1 MTSGVLCRAFARS
14 FFVQASWNFERM
26 QNLGFCY
33 AILPVL
39 KSLYS
44 GDELK
49 SAIKRHLEFFNTHPY
64 MAAPILGVVSGME
77 ESLKGGQIQARD
89 ISVVKTG
96 VMGSYGAIGD
106 SLFWGG
112 IRSFASALGF
122 CLAIAGCIFAP
133 VVFLIVFNVPHLFM
147 RVYGFRGGCVYG
159 LEVFDRVGRIGLAD
173 MARRIKGF
181 VLVLAGAGLALSA
194 GKAGEFFDAPS
205 CLWTAFF
212 TVTVFLLFVEI
223 MKRGFSPH
231 TVFYL
236 LVAFSLGAAIF
247 V

>member
-205 CLWTAFF
+205 YLWTAFF
-212 TVTVFLLFVEI
+212 TVTVFFRGGYSRKDLLRF
-223 MKRGFSPH
+223 
-231 TVFYL
+231 
-236 LVAFSLGAAIF
+236 LV
-247 V
+247 